1 MSTQPEKK
9 SRFSRK
15 PRQTKDPDNPGRL
28 SQFKT
33 LYQVSVKENPKIPL
47 WLALTFVV
55 TLLVFMVLLHFIW
68 SSWIYTAIL
77 GAIFALLA
85 TVIVFG
91 RLAERA
97 AYGSLEGQAGGTGA
111 ALQSLKRGWVYEQE
125 PVAADAGRTRK
136 MSELSNA
143 AMVFR
148 AIGKPGV
155 VLIGEG
161 PSGAARKLLES
172 ERKRVTRVSGPEVPV
187 HVLRVGA
194 GDDTV
199 KLGNLAKTMK
209 GLDKK
214 LTDAEVQAVTKRL
227 RALGTSKPPIPKGV
241 DPRNAPRMD
250 RKAMRGR

>member
-15 PRQTKDPDNPGRL
+15 PKDPDNPGRV

-33 LYQVSVKENPKIPL
+33 LYQASVKQNPKIPL
-47 WLALTFVV
+47 WMAGAFLITF
-55 TLLVFMVLLHFIW
+55 LVFTFLLHFIW
-68 SSWIYTAIL
+68 SSYIYTGIL
-77 GAIFALLA
+77 GLIFGLLA
-85 TVIVFG
+85 AIIVFG

-97 AYGSLEGQAGGTGA
+97 AYGALEGQAGGTSA
-111 ALQSLKRGWVYEQE
+111 ALQGLKRGWTYEQE
-125 PVAADAGRTRK
+125 PVAAEAGRARR

-172 ERKRVTRVSGPEVPV
+172 ERKRVTRVAGPEVPV
-187 HVLRVGA
+187 HIVRVGA
-194 GDDTV
+194 GEDTV
-199 KLGNLAKTMK
+199 KLSDLTKTIK
-209 GLDKK
+209 KFDNK
-214 LTDAEVQAVTKRL
+214 LTDAEVQAVTKRM
-227 RALGTSKPPIPKGV
+227 RALGAAKPPIPKGM

>member
-15 PRQTKDPDNPGRL
+15 PKDPDNPGRV

-33 LYQVSVKENPKIPL
+33 LYQVSTKQNPKIPL
-47 WLALTFVV
+47 WMALAFVV
-55 TLLVFMVLLHFIW
+55 TLLVFMFVPHLVFD
-68 SSWIYTAIL
+68 SYIYTGII
-77 GAIFALLA
+77 GAIFGLLA
-85 TVIVFG
+85 AVIVFG

-97 AYGSLEGQAGGTGA
+97 AYGALEGQAGGTGA
-111 ALQSLKRGWVYEQE
+111 ALQGLKRGWTYDQE
-125 PVAADAGRTRK
+125 PVAAEAGRARR

-148 AIGKPGV
+148 AVGKPGV
-155 VLIGEG
+155 VLIAEG

-172 ERKRVTRVSGPEVPV
+172 ERKRVARVAGPEVPV

-194 GDDTV
+194 GEDTV
-199 KLGNLAKTMK
+199 KLGDLTKTMK
-209 GLDKK
+209 KFDAK
-214 LTDAEVQAVTKRL
+214 LTSGEVDAVTKRL
-227 RALGTSKPPIPKGV
+227 RALGAAKPPIPKGM

-250 RKAMRGR
+250 RKALRGR

>member
-9 SRFSRK
+9 PRKSRK
-15 PRQTKDPDNPGRL
+15 PKDPDNPGRV

-33 LYQVSVKENPKIPL
+33 LFQVSVKQNPRIPV
-47 WLALTFVV
+47 WMAAAFVV
-55 TLLVFMVLLHFIW
+55 TFLVFTFVLHP
-68 SSWIYTAIL
+68 
-77 GAIFALLA
+77 IFHSYIFTGIVGVLFGLLS

-111 ALQSLKRGWVYEQE
+111 ALQALKRGWTYDQE
-125 PVAADAGRTRK
+125 PVAADAGRARRI
-136 MSELSNA
+136 SEMSNA

-148 AIGKPGV
+148 AVGKPGV

-161 PSGAARKLLES
+161 PVGASRKLLES
-172 ERKRVTRVSGPEVPV
+172 ERKRVTRVAGPEVPV

-194 GDDTV
+194 GEDTV
-199 KLGNLAKTMK
+199 KLADLAKTMK

-214 LTDAEVQAVTKRL
+214 LTDAEVSAVTKRL
-227 RALGTSKPPIPKGV
+227 RALGTAKPPVPKGM

>member
-15 PRQTKDPDNPGRL
+15 PKDPDNPGRV

-33 LYQVSVKENPKIPL
+33 LYQASVKQNPKIPL
-47 WLALTFVV
+47 WMALTFVI
-55 TLLVFMVLLHFIW
+55 TLVVFMFLLHFIW

-77 GAIFALLA
+77 GAIFGLLA
-85 TVIVFG
+85 AVIVFG

-97 AYGSLEGQAGGTGA
+97 AYGSLEGRAGGTGA
-111 ALQSLKRGWVYEQE
+111 ALQSLKRGWTYEQE
-125 PVAADAGRTRK
+125 PVAAEAGRARR

-148 AIGKPGV
+148 AVGKPGV

-161 PSGAARKLLES
+161 PTGSSRKLLES
-172 ERKRVTRVSGPEVPV
+172 ERKRVSRVAGREVPV
-187 HVLRVGA
+187 HILRVGE

-199 KLGNLAKTMK
+199 KLSDLAKTMK
-209 GLDKK
+209 KLPKT
-214 LTDAEVQAVTKRL
+214 LTDAEAKAVTKRL
-227 RALGTSKPPIPKGV
+227 RALGAAKPPIPKGM

>member
-15 PRQTKDPDNPGRL
+15 PKDPDNAGRL

-33 LYQVSVKENPKIPL
+33 LYQASVKQNPRIPL
-47 WLALTFVV
+47 WMALTFVV
-55 TLLVFMVLLHFIW
+55 TLLVFMVLLHFVF

-77 GAIFALLA
+77 GAIFGLLA

-97 AYGSLEGQAGGTGA
+97 AYGSMEGKAGGTGA
-111 ALQSLKRGWVYEQE
+111 ALQSLKRGWTYDQE
-125 PVAADAGRTRK
+125 PVAAEAGRARK

-161 PSGAARKLLES
+161 PSGASRKLLES
-172 ERKRVTRVSGPEVPV
+172 ERKRVSRVAGPEVPV

-194 GDDTV
+194 GEDTV

-214 LTDAEVQAVTKRL
+214 LTDAEVQAVAKRL
-227 RALGTSKPPIPKGV
+227 RALGATKPPIPKGV